1 MDQQTS
7 EPTQTVPVDVMKAG
21 AQSRLEREAEGPLPD
36 SFNPSD
42 LEAARQQDLPKSE
55 EQQAEESPQQQEQ
68 QQTTEEPKE
77 EDSNSTVE
85 IPDLQNLPKK
95 AQDWKSLK
103 EKHNAEKLALEQKI
117 QELSSSPNEELEQL
131 RKQNEEFK
139 QALRETA
146 IERDPE
152 FNAKYQTQADVA
164 IRNAK
169 LAAADKGEELAKL
182 LEMPSSVLRDQQ
194 IDKIVEEL
202 PNSSQRRINAALST
216 LEQIDISKQAEIAAA
231 RQNWD
236 ARIEQTT
243 QQQQQELQQQQQA
256 RQTAF
261 DKHLAKLQADGDD
274 GYFAYQAGNSKANEA
289 IELAK
294 RVISGDLGPEE
305 EARVALTVGA
315 SGQLFEL
322 VQNQQ
327 SEIEQLQAK
336 LSKFESSVPGN
347 GVKEPATTDLKQK
360 NVFDKSYNNDFMSGL
375 RAAQNAQ

>member
-1 MDQQTS
+1 MSQPTS
-7 EPTQTVPVDVMKAG
+7 EPTPTVPVDAMKAG

-55 EQQAEESPQQQEQ
+55 QQQQEQ
-68 QQTTEEPKE
+68 QEQQEQTTEEHNT
-77 EDSNSTVE
+77 EDSTNPVE

-117 QELSSSPNEELEQL
+117 RELSSSPNEELEQL
-131 RKQNEEFK
+131 RKQNEEYK

-152 FNAKYQTQADVA
+152 FNSKYQTQADVA

-169 LAAADKGEELAKL
+169 LAAADRGDELAKL

-194 IDKIVEEL
+194 IDKIIEEL

-243 QQQQQELQQQQQA
+243 QQQQQARQQQQQA

-274 GYFAYQAGNSKANEA
+274 GYFAYQAGNSKASEA

-322 VQNQQ
+322 VQSQQ

-347 GVKEPATTDLKQK
+347 GVKEPAATDLKQK
-360 NVFDKSYNNDFMSGL
+360 DYYDKGYSNDFMSGL

>member
-1 MDQQTS
+1 
-7 EPTQTVPVDVMKAG
+7 MKAG

-55 EQQAEESPQQQEQ
+55 QQQQEQ
-68 QQTTEEPKE
+68 QEQQEQTTEEHNT
-77 EDSNSTVE
+77 EDSTNPVE

-131 RKQNEEFK
+131 RKQNEEYK

-152 FNAKYQTQADVA
+152 FNSKYQTQADVA

-169 LAAADKGEELAKL
+169 LAAADRGDELAKL

-194 IDKIVEEL
+194 IDKIIEEL

-243 QQQQQELQQQQQA
+243 QQQQQARQQQQQA

-274 GYFAYQAGNSKANEA
+274 GYFAYQAGNSKASEA

-322 VQNQQ
+322 VQSQQ

-347 GVKEPATTDLKQK
+347 GVKEPAATDLKQK
-360 NVFDKSYNNDFMSGL
+360 DYYDKGYSNDFMSGL